1 MIIGRIREQENLR
14 YAYNDE
20 VSHFIAVY
28 GRRRIGKTFLVRET
42 FNNNFTFQH
51 TGLSNQGIKN
61 QLAEFDASL
70 KEYGLKDNEKS
81 QSWLDAFRKLKK
93 VIIESSDQRKVIF
106 IDELSWMDT
115 PKSDLISAIENFW
128 NTFASTR
135 KDVVLIVCSSATSWI
150 IKKVLHNKGGL
161 YNRLTDNIHLD
172 SFSLLECEEYLS
184 KRNVTLSRSQI
195 LELYMIFGGVPFY
208 WSLIKKGLSV
218 TQIVDDIL
226 FKRDAM
232 LKDEFKYLYASIFNR
247 PEKYLVIVETLAR
260 KKVGMTREELIEK
273 ANLRN
278 SGGLTDRLE
287 ELEKCGFIRK
297 YNAFGM
303 KKKNTLYQLIDNFTL
318 FYYKFMQDG
327 VSDEHF
333 WENQLNT
340 PLINTWRG
348 LSFER
353 VCLSH
358 IRQIKQALGISGV
371 LTETNSWYC
380 KPNKEEG
387 INGSQIDLLIVRR
400 DQIINLCEMKYANTN
415 YVVNKALDESIRN
428 KINDLQLVTKTRYAI
443 HPTLIT
449 TYGVVNNQYSS
460 IIQSILTLDDLFK
473 EI

>member
-1 MIIGRIREQENLR
+1 MIVGRVKEQEILKNAL
-14 YAYNDE
+14 NDDS
-20 VSHFIAVY
+20 SHFIAVY

-42 FNNNFTFQH
+42 FNNSFTFQH
-51 TGLSNQGIKN
+51 TGLSKKGLKE

-70 KEYGLKDNEKS
+70 KEYGFSENEKS
-81 QSWLDAFRKLKK
+81 NSWLDAFRKLKK
-93 VIIESSDQRKVIF
+93 FINECNDERKVIF

-115 PKSDLISAIENFW
+115 AKSDLITAIENFW
-128 NTFASTR
+128 NTFASPR
-135 KDVVLIVCSSATSWI
+135 KDVVLIVCSSATSWV
-150 IKKVLHNKGGL
+150 IKKILHDKGGL

-172 SFSLLECEEYLS
+172 SFSLVECEEYLN
-184 KRNVTLSRSQI
+184 KKDIVLNRKQI
-195 LELYMIFGGVPFY
+195 LEFYMIFGGVPFY
-208 WSLIKKGLSV
+208 WSMIKKGQSIP
-218 TQIVDDIL
+218 QIVDDML
-226 FKRDAM
+226 FKSNAM
-232 LKDEFKYLYASIFNR
+232 LKDEFKYLYAAIFNK
-247 PEKYLVIVETLAR
+247 PEKYLKIVETLAR

-273 ANLRN
+273 ANLVN

-303 KKKNTLYQLIDNFTL
+303 KKKNALYQLIDNFTL
-318 FYYKFMQDG
+318 FYYKFIQDG
-327 VSDEHF
+327 VSDERF

-340 PLINTWRG
+340 PLVNNWQG

-358 IRQIKQALGISGV
+358 IKQIKQALGISGV

-380 KPNKEEG
+380 KPDLEEG

-415 YVVNKALDESIRN
+415 YVINKAFDESIRN
-428 KINDLQLVTKTRYAI
+428 KINDLQIVTNTKYAI

-449 TYGVVNNQYSS
+449 TYGVVSNQYSS
-460 IIQSILTLDDLFK
+460 IIQSVITLDDLFR
-473 EI
+473 